1 MNALT
6 GKKGA
11 VVACAVL
18 VASLA
23 IRVCYGFAKT
33 DYHVDEG
40 ITLALTNETWV
51 PASQLGLEGHWMDK
65 QELEDVIFNDNLA
78 RIGRVDFKGIA
89 EITAWDVHPPL
100 YYWLFAAA
108 RLAVGPA
115 NHMAANLLLNCAC
128 FLLSALFLVV
138 IMRRAFGDSPVVVI
152 ALALF
157 ALSSAAVS
165 ETLFL
170 RMYELLQL
178 TCMGFLCCAVVAVFP
193 REGRFC
199 AVERAFAVVGLFAF
213 SFLGLLTQYYF
224 LVFLLPVAVA
234 SCVVMLRRKDK
245 LAVIACAI
253 TVVAGL
259 CLAERVFPA
268 MGKHLTGS
276 QRSGESYDNLF
287 GGNFA
292 KGLKW
297 LFQYLVMLAR
307 YVPAFPALLAA
318 LIATLFVRIARAK
331 GYVGG
336 NSPDATVD
344 GAGGSF
350 VAILASASIFTF
362 VFIALS
368 APYQTLRYI
377 VSFTPVYVMLFAC
390 LIARL
395 MPGRNGYVL
404 MGVFIALG
412 IVPGLLP
419 GNIAH
424 FHEDYSNAN
433 NPSYFT
439 DDKPIIV
446 ATMYE
451 GTSWKPLL
459 PFKNIPAHKR
469 VYIAS
474 DPVNAPVESLCGLVA
489 PDSGSDEVYVLVD
502 EWFAR
507 QPDYELIDTYAFYNV
522 YRMYV
527 E

>member
-1 MNALT
+1 MNVLT
-6 GKKGA
+6 GKKGV

-18 VASLA
+18 AASLA

-51 PASQLGLEGHWMDK
+51 PAAQLGLEGRWMDK
-65 QELEDVIFNDNLA
+65 GELEGAIFNDNL
-78 RIGRVDFKGIA
+78 GRLGHVDFEGIS
-89 EITAWDVHPPL
+89 EITAYDVHPPL

-128 FLLSALFLVV
+128 FLLSALFLVIV
-138 IMRRAFGDSPVVVI
+138 MRRVFGDSPLVVL

-170 RMYELLQL
+170 RMYELLQVN
-178 TCMGFLCCAVVAVFP
+178 CMGFLCCAVLVVFP
-193 REGRFC
+193 RTGRFALPEKIL
-199 AVERAFAVVGLFAF
+199 AVAGLFAF

-224 LVFLLPVAVA
+224 LLFVAPVAVA
-234 SCVVMLRRKDK
+234 SCVVMLRKKEK
-245 LAVIACAI
+245 LDVLACAI
-253 TVVAGL
+253 AVVAGL

-268 MGKHLTGS
+268 MTKHLTAS

-287 GGNFA
+287 GGNA
-292 KGLKW
+292 LKAMKW
-297 LFQYLVMLAR
+297 LGRYLVILAR
-307 YVPAFPALLAA
+307 YVPAFPALLVA
-318 LIATLFVRIARAK
+318 LVTAPFLRRARAN
-331 GYVGG
+331 GRA
-336 NSPDATVD
+336 PTDASN
-344 GAGGSF
+344 ASRPF
-350 VAILASASIFTF
+350 VAILASAFACTF
-362 VFIALS
+362 VIIAIS

-377 VSFTPVYVMLFAC
+377 VSFTPAYVMLFVC
-390 LIARL
+390 LIARIL
-395 MPGRNGYVL
+395 PGRTGVIL
-404 MGVFIALG
+404 MGAFFALG

-451 GTSWKPLL
+451 GTTWKPLL

-474 DPVNAPVESLCGLVA
+474 DPVNAPIESLFSLIA